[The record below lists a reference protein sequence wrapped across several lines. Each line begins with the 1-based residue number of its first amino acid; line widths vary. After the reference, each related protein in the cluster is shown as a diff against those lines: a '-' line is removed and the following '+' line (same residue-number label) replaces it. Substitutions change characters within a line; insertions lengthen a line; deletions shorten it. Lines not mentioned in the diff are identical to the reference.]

1 MTGAVPLL
9 LSDSSPPLVMATD
22 HVAAT
27 LWISEMMR
35 SQVTARLGIGQMAYN
50 GTWRWTTPSGSVDLV
65 LDPGRSTYVL
75 FGTSRQCWDAMFLF
89 DEDLVG
95 MRAFDNKAGM
105 FFSSV
110 EELIQVLE
118 SYVERLVDFG
128 QLFPHSQSSGTK
140 EINCT

>member
-9 LSDSSPPLVMATD
+9 LSDTSPPLVMATD

-27 LWISEMMR
+27 SLIAEMMR
-35 SQVTARLGIGQMAYN
+35 SQVTARLGTGQMVYN
-50 GTWRWTTPSGSVDLV
+50 GTWRWTTPSGSVDIV
-65 LDPGRSTYVL
+65 LDPGQSTYVM

-89 DEDLVG
+89 DEDLIA
-95 MRAFDNKAGM
+95 MRAFDNKADL

-110 EELIQVLE
+110 EELTEVLE
-118 SYVERLVDFG
+118 GYVQKLVDFG
-128 QLFPHSQSSGTK
+128 VLFPHMQSSGIK